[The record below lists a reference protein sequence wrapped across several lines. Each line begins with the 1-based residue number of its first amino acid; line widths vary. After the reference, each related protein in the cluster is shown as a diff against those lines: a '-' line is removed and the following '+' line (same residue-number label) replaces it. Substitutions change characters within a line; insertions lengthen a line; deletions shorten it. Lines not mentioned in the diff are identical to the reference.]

1 MLNILYSFAVAL
13 VVALFGTPL
22 LARFLVNRSYGQF
35 IRQDGPTA
43 HHTKRGTPTMGG
55 VVIILAAVAA
65 YFLADLIL
73 GRAPRPAGL
82 LVLFL
87 FVGMGAVGFTDDF
100 IKISRQR
107 SLGLRPVWKFVGQGA
122 VGVSFALLAISF
134 PNQQG
139 WTPASFKISF
149 LRDTPLD
156 LSFAGRTL
164 GIVLFV
170 LWANFLI
177 TAWTNAVNLTDG
189 LDGLATGASA
199 MVFAAYII
207 VTLWGISNLCGE
219 PGSATH
225 CYVMRDPLDVA
236 MVAAA
241 ITGAC
246 LGFLWWNVHP
256 AAIFMGDTGALAL
269 GGAFAGLSI
278 VTRTEFL
285 AAIIGGLFVIVAA
298 SDIIQIGWFK
308 ISGGKRVFKMA
319 PLHHHFELSGWGEVT
334 IVIRFWLISALFVA
348 VGLGLFY
355 AEWVVAR

>member
-1 MLNILYSFAVAL
+1 MLNILYSFALAL
-13 VVALFGTPL
+13 VMALFGTPL
-22 LARFLVNRSYGQF
+22 FVRFLVKRSFGQF
-35 IRQDGPTA
+35 VRQDGPTA
-43 HHTKRGTPTMGG
+43 HYIKRGTPTMGG

-65 YFLADLIL
+65 YLIADLIL
-73 GRAPRPAGL
+73 ARVPRPAGL
-82 LVLFL
+82 LVLLL
-87 FVGMGAVGFTDDF
+87 FVGMGLVGFTDDL

-107 SLGLRPVWKFVGQGA
+107 SLGLRPVWKIAGQGA
-122 VGVSFALLAISF
+122 VGISFALLAIGF
-134 PNQQG
+134 PNQDG
-139 WTPASFKISF
+139 WTPASFRISF
-149 LRDTPLD
+149 LRDTSVD
-156 LSFAGRTL
+156 LAFAGRGL
-164 GIVLFV
+164 GIALFV
-170 LWANFLI
+170 VWANFLI

-199 MVFAAYII
+199 MVFGAYII
-207 VTLWGISNLCGE
+207 VALWGIANLCGE
-219 PGSATH
+219 SDSLTH

-278 VTRTEFL
+278 VTRTEIL
-285 AAIIGGLFVIVAA
+285 AAIIGGLFVLTAA

-308 ISGGKRVFKMA
+308 LSGGKRVFKMA